1 MNTRTL
7 RALAAAATASF
18 LLAASPEPSVS
29 PLSVASAA
37 AVSPAP
43 ASGSPTPA
51 PIASSGME
59 MNGYQIETDQT
70 NWNLNNGD
78 FTMPHEVKVTRPGT
92 DARGDK
98 AKGNTKLGTATL
110 IGNVVVH
117 DNGAAPEAKDAGKDY
132 QGPATITCDELTL
145 DSKAKSYDAHGNVRF
160 VQGNRV
166 GTADRGV
173 LNQTQHT
180 LHMEGHVVLAEG
192 QTSMR
197 AAVVDYNLQTRDV
210 IASGAPM
217 VIREPIPQGSPGPP
231 PSPKP
236 SKKKKK

>member
-7 RALAAAATASF
+7 RSLATAVTAF
-18 LLAASPEPSVS
+18 VLLAASPAP
-29 PLSVASAA
+29 SAA
-37 AVSPAP
+37 PSSASTSAP
-43 ASGSPTPA
+43 A
-51 PIASSGME
+51 ASSGME

-70 NWNLNNGD
+70 NWNMTSGD

-92 DARGDK
+92 DARGDH

-117 DNGAAPEAKDAGKDY
+117 DNGNAPEAKDAGADY
-132 QGPATITCDELTL
+132 QGPSTITCDELTI
-145 DSKAKSYDAHGNVRF
+145 DSKNKSYDAHGNVRF

-173 LNQTQHT
+173 LNQLKHT
-180 LHMEGHVVLAEG
+180 LHLEGNVVLAEG
-192 QTSMR
+192 DSTMK

-210 IASGAPM
+210 VANGAPM
-217 VIREPIPQGSPGPP
+217 IIRQPIPQGSPGPP

-236 SKKKKK
+236 TKKPRR

>member
-7 RALAAAATASF
+7 RSLATAVTAF
-18 LLAASPEPSVS
+18 VLLAASPAPTSA
-29 PLSVASAA
+29 PSAA
-37 AVSPAP
+37 ATGAP
-43 ASGSPTPA
+43 AA
-51 PIASSGME
+51 ASGME

-70 NWNLNNGD
+70 NWNMTSGD

-92 DARGDK
+92 DARGDH

-117 DNGAAPEAKDAGKDY
+117 DNGNAPEAKDAGADY
-132 QGPATITCDELTL
+132 QGPSTITCDELTI
-145 DSKAKSYDAHGNVRF
+145 DSKNKSYDAHGNVRF

-173 LNQTQHT
+173 LNQLKHT
-180 LHMEGHVVLAEG
+180 LHLEGNVVLAEG
-192 QTSMR
+192 DSTMK

-210 IASGAPM
+210 VANGAPM
-217 VIREPIPQGSPGPP
+217 IIRQPIPQGSPGPP

-236 SKKKKK
+236 TKKPRR

>member
-7 RALAAAATASF
+7 RSLATAVTAF
-18 LLAASPEPSVS
+18 VLLAASPAPTSAPTTAPS
-29 PLSVASAA
+29 ASN
-37 AVSPAP
+37 
-43 ASGSPTPA
+43 
-51 PIASSGME
+51 GME

-70 NWNLNNGD
+70 NWNMTSGD

-92 DARGDK
+92 DGRGDH

-117 DNGAAPEAKDAGKDY
+117 DNGNAPEAKDAGTDY
-132 QGPATITCDELTL
+132 QGPSTITCDELTI
-145 DSKAKSYDAHGNVRF
+145 DSKNKSYDAQGNVRF

-166 GTADRGV
+166 GTAERGV
-173 LNQTQHT
+173 LNQLKHT
-180 LHMEGHVVLAEG
+180 LHLEGNVVLAEG
-192 QTSMR
+192 DSTMK

-210 IASGAPM
+210 IANGAPM
-217 VIREPIPQGSPGPP
+217 IIRQPIPQGSPGPA

-236 SKKKKK
+236 TKKPKKR